1 MLSWRNFS
9 DPVYRARGRFSMR
22 SRTFPS
28 VMLGVLS
35 LLGTACGGS
44 APALPQSTKPSVTTP
59 QGTPTASSASGALLP
74 VPTTHPSPGGH
85 FLQLQPDVPVPATC
99 PVNPVYAGTL
109 GKAGLEDVPWIRA
122 DPLSAQ
128 VTAFLFFVE
137 PTYLHTHTYQPLHT
151 GGRYPDG
158 GRNTK
163 ILWIVDAS
171 TSSATATITGVKVS
185 SPHET
190 FQQTLTL
197 AGSAT
202 PGANYPFIV
211 NVPTPGCWQI
221 QFNGTASMIF
231 WVIGD

>member
-1 MLSWRNFS
+1 
-9 DPVYRARGRFSMR
+9 MR
-22 SRTFPS
+22 IRTFPNI
-28 VMLGVLS
+28 MLGVL
-35 LLGTACGGS
+35 LLLVPACVS
-44 APALPQSTKPSVTTP
+44 STPTLPQSTKPAVTIP
-59 QGTPTASSASGALLP
+59 QVTPTASPTSGALLP
-74 VPTTHPSPGGH
+74 VPTTHTSPEGH

-109 GKAGLEDVPWIRA
+109 GKSGLEDVPWIRA

-128 VTAFLFFVE
+128 VTAFLFFVQ
-137 PTYLHTHTYQPLHT
+137 PTYKQTHTYQPLHT
-151 GGRYPDG
+151 GGSYPDG
-158 GRNTK
+158 GRSTK

-171 TSSATATITGVKVS
+171 NSSATATITGVKVS

-202 PGANYPFIV
+202 PGANYPSIV

-221 QFNGTASMIF
+221 QFNGAASTIF
-231 WVIGD
+231 WVIGK

>member
-1 MLSWRNFS
+1 
-9 DPVYRARGRFSMR
+9 MR

-28 VMLGVLS
+28 IMLGVLL
-35 LLGTACGGS
+35 LLGTACGS
-44 APALPQSTKPSVTTP
+44 STPPLPQSTKPAVTVP
-59 QGTPTASSASGALLP
+59 RVTPTASPTSGALLP
-74 VPTTHPSPGGH
+74 VPTIHPSPGGH

-109 GKAGLEDVPWIRA
+109 GKSGLEDVPWIRA
-122 DPLSAQ
+122 DQLSAQ

-137 PTYLHTHTYQPLHT
+137 PTYQHTHTYQPLHT
-151 GGRYPDG
+151 GGSYPVG
-158 GRNTK
+158 GRKTK

-171 TSSATATITGVKVS
+171 NSSATATITGVKVS
-185 SPHET
+185 SPSET

-202 PGANYPFIV
+202 PGANYPSIV

-221 QFNGTASMIF
+221 QFNGTASLIF